1 MDENDDVASARDC
14 PSLPDDYDAPEVAGD
29 CYSARN
35 CKGKILNHRDAH
47 NCKLSGGSWRSAQT
61 DQCYNL

>member
-29 CYSARN
+29 C
-35 CKGKILNHRDAH
+35 
-47 NCKLSGGSWRSAQT
+47 
-61 DQCYNL
+61 